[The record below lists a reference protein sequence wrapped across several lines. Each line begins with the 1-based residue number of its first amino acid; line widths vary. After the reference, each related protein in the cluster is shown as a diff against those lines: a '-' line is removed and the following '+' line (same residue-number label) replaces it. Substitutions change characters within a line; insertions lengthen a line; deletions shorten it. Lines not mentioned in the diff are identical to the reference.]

1 VILNTHIFKSKKVNS
16 ISKLLAT
23 IKHVL
28 MIMNKNYYH
37 KKLSG
42 TRVYCSYN
50 NTEDSFE
57 IESVDKL
64 KNISLDIK
72 DTILESLNI
81 IENKKIYKNKNKKL
95 VFVVDEE
102 EIFYIGMFYHI
113 DNKYNLYD
121 ISFNHIKKIASL
133 SKKIKINERIKLKCY
148 YNKVYD
154 DFIKY
159 IKDKEL
165 LIETLTGKQTLKIK
179 DLLVDNKI
187 NLDKKIVYK
196 NKKYNYNSIK
206 LYTMIIENSGL
217 ISNYKLDLIKYDIIS
232 IYICKELCAF
242 LNDLNKEVSDY
253 SIYDI
258 ENKINYKIVNKFNFD
273 YNKTKEIEL
282 LPPLLPLRI

>member
-28 MIMNKNYYH
+28 MIMNKNHYH
-37 KKLSG
+37 EKLSG
-42 TRVYCSYN
+42 TGVYCSYN
-50 NTEDSFE
+50 NIEDSFE

-72 DTILESLNI
+72 DVILESLNS
-81 IENKKIYKNKNKKL
+81 IENKRIYKNKNKKL

-148 YNKVYD
+148 YSKVYN

-179 DLLVDNKI
+179 DLLTDNKI

-206 LYTMIIENSGL
+206 LYTMIIENSEL

-253 SIYDI
+253 VIYDI

-282 LPPLLPLRI
+282 LPPLLPSRI